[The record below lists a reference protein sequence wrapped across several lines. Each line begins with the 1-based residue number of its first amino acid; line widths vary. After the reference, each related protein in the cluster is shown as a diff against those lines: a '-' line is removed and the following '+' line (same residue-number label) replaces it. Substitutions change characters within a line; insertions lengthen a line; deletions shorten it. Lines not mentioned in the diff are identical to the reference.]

1 MSANSTNVSLV
12 SLIDVTIVYGVF
24 VLCAFISVF
33 LSVFILTMILYVKA
47 LHHPANLLICNTCV
61 ASVLYVIITSI
72 NISCYY
78 TQIVLSDWSCR
89 IQGYLIYVCLTMLAY
104 SYLIQ
109 GISRL
114 FFTVLSRY
122 RSILNYKSHAGL
134 ILAQIIVSLVIP
146 LPSLITTNIG
156 YRPLT
161 MCLIPVR
168 HMMHVVYSFVSSYF
182 VPLFTLVFVYR
193 LIHRR
198 VKLSSRLVQNTSRS
212 TKRDLELTRNILILF
227 MIFVLAGV
235 PSIIYVAATVIT
247 GLDLLAFYTFILG
260 STVMAIVIEKASLLL
275 LNKDIRRET
284 RKRFYRFVP
293 ACFKRQT
300 EVRPFNAATFTIHR
314 TQAWNTT
321 NRQDGQTQLC
331 NGNDTNPSL
340 LHC

>member
-1 MSANSTNVSLV
+1 MSAHSTNVSLA
-12 SLIDVTIVYGVF
+12 SLVDVTIVYSIF
-24 VLCAFISVF
+24 VTSAFISVL
-33 LSVFILTMILYVKA
+33 LSIFIVTMIVYVKA

-61 ASVLYVIITSI
+61 ASILYVIITSI

-89 IQGYLIYVCLTMLAY
+89 IQGYLIYACLTMVAY

-114 FFTVLSRY
+114 FFTVLSQHRN
-122 RSILNYKSHAGL
+122 ILNYTSHAGL
-134 ILAQIIVSLVIP
+134 ILAQIIVSLLIP
-146 LPSLITTNIG
+146 LPSLITTDIE

-168 HMMHVVYSFVSSYF
+168 HMIHVVYSFVSSYF

-198 VKLSSRLVQNTSRS
+198 VKLSSRLVQNRSRS
-212 TKRDLELTRNILILF
+212 TKRDLKLTRNILILF

-247 GLDLLAFYTFILG
+247 GLDLLAFYTFTLG
-260 STVMAIVIEKASLLL
+260 SMVMALAIEKASLLF

-284 RKRFYRFVP
+284 RKRFDRLLR
-293 ACFKRQT
+293 ACLKRQT
-300 EVRPFNAATFTIHR
+300 EVQPFNTAHFTINR
-314 TQAWNTT
+314 TLAG
-321 NRQDGQTQLC
+321 NR
-331 NGNDTNPSL
+331 NGTNPNL
-340 LHC
+340 ILC